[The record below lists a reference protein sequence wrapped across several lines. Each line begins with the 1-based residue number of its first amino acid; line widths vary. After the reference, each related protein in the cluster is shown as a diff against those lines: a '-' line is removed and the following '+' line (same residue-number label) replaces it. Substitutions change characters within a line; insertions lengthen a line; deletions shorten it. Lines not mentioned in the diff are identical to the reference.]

1 VSEKVGGWPVD
12 LVPGE
17 VKAIRREEHLC
28 ETCFHAPVCLVA
40 ASIDDEFLIV
50 VSRCAMQL
58 VTSEAVEED
67 DDDDE
72 TED

>member
-1 VSEKVGGWPVD
+1 MSEKVGGWPVD

-28 ETCFHAPVCLVA
+28 EECYHAPVCLVA

-58 VTSEAVEED
+58 EAYADGGDEEEPQAD
-67 DDDDE
+67 
-72 TED
+72 